1 MRYFI
6 ELSYSGTNFHGWQ
19 SQANALGIQEVL
31 EEKLSMILKEKT
43 AVTASGR
50 TDTGV
55 HAKQQIAHFDT
66 SAELTEDLLF
76 RINCMLPHDIAIN
89 SFRPVNPDCHA
100 RFDALYREYEYYITT
115 IKDPFARGRA
125 WQFTKKLDFDAMNE
139 AAGLL
144 LKYSDFESFSKVH
157 TDVKTFNCTVM
168 YAQWER
174 QAEHMILFRIRA
186 NRFLRG
192 MVRAI
197 VGTLVDIGTGKKN
210 VADFEHILLSRN
222 RGMAGAAAPPEGLF
236 LAKIGFPQEVY
247 L

>member
-6 ELSYSGTNFHGWQ
+6 DLSYAGTNFHGWQ

-31 EEKLSMILKEKT
+31 EEKLSVILREKI

-55 HAKQQIAHFDT
+55 HARQQIAHFDT
-66 SAELTEDLLF
+66 STELTEDLLF
-76 RINCMLPHDIAIN
+76 RINCMLPHDIAVN
-89 SFRPVNPDCHA
+89 SFRLVRPDSHA

-115 IKDPFARGRA
+115 IKNPFARGRA
-125 WQFTKKLDFDAMNE
+125 WQFIKPLDVAAMNE
-139 AAGLL
+139 AACLL
-144 LKYSDFESFSKVH
+144 LKHIDFESFSKVH
-157 TDVKTFNCTVM
+157 TDVKTFNCM
-168 YAQWER
+168 IAHARWEW
-174 QAEHMILFRIRA
+174 QTDQMILFRIRA

-197 VGTLVDIGTGKKN
+197 VGTMVDIGTGKRT
-210 VADFEHILLSRN
+210 VSDFEQILLSKN

-236 LAKIGFPQEVY
+236 LAKIGFPEEVY
-247 L
+247 V